1 MTTQRR
7 GRRWHRHGLRH
18 ISEVLPEVFRRIGPD
33 RHQLID
39 DPPPE
44 QHELFDDGPEDDFE
58 EDGDSEHDE

>member
-33 RHQLID
+33 RHRLID
-39 DPPPE
+39 DPPPGP
-44 QHELFDDGPEDDFE
+44 DDDPE